1 MSTWCAILTVI
12 PSLPLLSSAMT
23 VASGLKALPS
33 LRFYFIQFLISP
45 IWFRSDW
52 FVARHVVCFI
62 LHAWFVAAIQWLNK
76 FLQFTAEEVAAIMKD
91 FDEPGSLAPTGLF
104 LGGAKYMVIQGE
116 AGAVIRGKKVMTP
129 FFLFSNCIAN
139 FEILN
144 LFLPIL
150 TNNNNYYLHALTI
163 TTL

>member
-1 MSTWCAILTVI
+1 M
-12 PSLPLLSSAMT
+12 
-23 VASGLKALPS
+23 
-33 LRFYFIQFLISP
+33 
-45 IWFRSDW
+45 
-52 FVARHVVCFI
+52 
-62 LHAWFVAAIQWLNK
+62 
-76 FLQFTAEEVAAIMKD
+76 QFTAEEVAAIMKD